1 MCKARAFL
9 GLPGGCALR
18 EVVTEIERQRGAV
31 GRLVVRLSICFLTL
45 GLAWSP
51 AMAFD
56 LGEWVPGLKLS
67 PFLSERVEYET
78 NVFQAPSHSQ
88 GDVIFK
94 TIPGILADYTFGPHS
109 LSAGYRAEILNYAT
123 LTSQNNT
130 HHIAAGQ
137 LRLDFPRTL
146 INLKDD
152 FTRTSDPPGTELT
165 GPILSTTNFLKPEGE
180 YRLTPSFSVGL
191 NASWLHQ
198 RFDDPSIG
206 DLIDRDEYL
215 TGASVFWKVLPK
227 ADLSLNYY
235 YGWTTFTNSSD
246 RNYTQNS
253 ITVAVRGEITAKL
266 SSTFGVGYTHQSAD
280 RSGQVAFSG
289 WTTGGEW
296 VYRPTDRTTIS
307 LATLRASQA
316 STDGLNP
323 YYVTTSATLAAQHQ
337 LLPKLSVGARVGVGM
352 NDYPDK
358 DTINGKTDWRQ
369 DTFSVAG
376 VQIGYDIQPWLRV
389 GLEYLRIGRDSN
401 FPSFRFVDERI
412 SGHVTV
418 QF

>member
-1 MCKARAFL
+1 MHAVA
-9 GLPGGCALR
+9 
-18 EVVTEIERQRGAV
+18 IERIAAAV
-31 GRLVVRLSICFLTL
+31 LFGLLTL
-45 GLAWSP
+45 ALASAP
-51 AMAFD
+51 AVAFD

-67 PFLSERVEYET
+67 PFLSERVEYES
-78 NVFQAPSHSQ
+78 NVFQAHSHSR

-123 LTSQNNT
+123 LTAQNNT

-165 GPILSTTNFLKPEGE
+165 GPILSTTNVLKPTGE
-180 YRLTPSFSVGL
+180 YRLTPTFSVGL
-191 NASWLHQ
+191 NSSWLYQ
-198 RFDDPSIG
+198 RFDDLSIG
-206 DLIDRDEYL
+206 TLIDRDEYL
-215 TGASVFWKVLPK
+215 TGASVFWKFTPK
-227 ADLSLNYY
+227 ADLSLNYS
-235 YGWTTFTNSSD
+235 YGWTTFTHSSD

-253 ITVAVRGEITAKL
+253 LTLAVRGEITAKL
-266 SSTFGVGYTHQSAD
+266 SSTFRVGYTHQSAD
-280 RSGQVAFSG
+280 QNGQVAFSG
-289 WTTGGEW
+289 LTTGGEW

-323 YYVTTSATLAAQHQ
+323 YYVTTSATLSAQHQ
-337 LLPKLSVGARVGVGM
+337 LMPKLSVGARLAVGM
-352 NDYPDK
+352 NNYPDK

-369 DTFSVAG
+369 DTFTAAG
-376 VQIGYDIQPWLRV
+376 AQIDYDIQPWLRV

-401 FPSFRFVDERI
+401 FSAFSFVDEQITGR
-412 SGHVTV
+412 VTV